1 MIVYDVNGMS
11 LKVTTRFPGG
21 NAADVEIVPGGT
33 IPEVRFASDPCGGP
47 EVLWFHFRLEETAP
61 DPVSHTKV
69 RVTWTYFDTVLGASE
84 SPTCLPVCLVAG
96 QSWTRLKQ
104 GEETRTPDGRRQ
116 LSWSIPHPAPSVEI
130 AFCFPYGPA
139 DVDAVLDRSKDYWQ
153 AAPIGLSQGGRRI
166 VRLHNA
172 VGAPGGTPPGIY
184 ILARQHAG
192 ETPGSWV
199 LDGFLRHWAQ
209 IRKGAYVIWAVP
221 LADIDGVMAGH
232 YGKDA
237 FPYDLNRAWGRCPM
251 RHETL
256 VIRHDVER
264 WKARCRPILALDLH
278 APGACERDGVYA
290 FVSKDGSGPL
300 AAEET
305 KWCNVI
311 QNELQAEF
319 AAPEFKRVADYPSRW
334 ETPNF
339 AAYMRDEM
347 GVPALSLE
355 IPYSHAGG
363 TVLTQKSYREI
374 GRRLA
379 LAILR
384 RHG

>member
-1 MIVYDVNGMS
+1 MS
-11 LKVTTRFPGG
+11 LKVITQFPGG
-21 NAADVEIVPGGT
+21 NAADVEILSGGP

-47 EVLWFHFRLEETAP
+47 EVMWFHFRLEETAP
-61 DPVSHTKV
+61 DPATQTKV
-69 RVTWTYFDTVLGASE
+69 RLTWTYFDNVAGAAE
-84 SPTCLPVCLVAG
+84 SPDCVPVYLVPG
-96 QSWTRLKQ
+96 QTWTRLKK
-104 GEETRTPDGRRQ
+104 GDETRTPDGRRQ
-116 LSWSIPHPAPSVEI
+116 LSWSLPHPAPAIEF

-153 AAPIGLSQGGRRI
+153 AVPIGLSQGGRRLL
-166 VRLHNA
+166 RLHNA
-172 VGAPGGTPPGIY
+172 PGSPGGTQPGIY
-184 ILARQHAG
+184 IVARQNAG

-221 LADIDGVMAGH
+221 LADIDGVVRGH
-232 YGKDA
+232 YGKDN
-237 FPYDLNRAWGRCPM
+237 FPYDLNRAWGVPPM

-256 VIRHDVER
+256 AIRHDVER

-278 APGACERDGVYA
+278 APGACSRDGVYA
-290 FVSKDGSGPL
+290 CMSKDPAAPM

-305 KWCNVI
+305 KWCNVF

-319 AAPEFKRVADYPSRW
+319 AAPEFKRVAADPARR
-334 ETPNF
+334 ETPSF
-339 AAYMRDEM
+339 SSYLRDEM
-347 GVPALSLE
+347 GVPSLALE
-355 IPYSHAGG
+355 IPYSQIAGN
-363 TVLTQKSYREI
+363 VLTQKSYREI